1 MHTSLLISFSYLR
14 KTLPSC
20 AKTILIIDMVVSRED
35 IPRNDHL
42 SVFHPRNFPVV
53 EVVKGGHFAV
63 AGIVDRGQ
71 THEGTGE
78 EAAVRLVHV
87 VVGEDPRVEPDRQFG
102 PGLTV
107 ERAPPLKIECSVQ
120 LSYVYP

>member
-1 MHTSLLISFSYLR
+1 
-14 KTLPSC
+14 
-20 AKTILIIDMVVSRED
+20 MVVSRED

-71 THEGTGE
+71 THE
-78 EAAVRLVHV
+78 
-87 VVGEDPRVEPDRQFG
+87 
-102 PGLTV
+102 
-107 ERAPPLKIECSVQ
+107 APVKKPP
-120 LSYVYP
+120 YVWFT